1 MSRAAQA
8 DQLSIFGSPGL
19 RAVPAAALL
28 CAAALLSACGSG
40 GFSLEKAEVD
50 RTFYTSNVPAPRT
63 TVEVERVSDEATIRN
78 AVSSADIETLDG
90 APLPG
95 PMPRPARAAITGI
108 VETKGKGTL
117 CRSFTATRESFD
129 GVGCTRARPA
139 WSPPAPGACRVLPR
153 SNSSIGPNRSDRVS
167 EKCAAVFG

>member
-78 AVSSADIETLDG
+78 AVTSADVETLAG
-90 APLPG
+90 APLPWANAETG
-95 PMPRPARAAITGI
+95 ARGQVTGI
-108 VETKGKGTL
+108 VETRGKGSL
-117 CRSFTATRESFD
+117 CRSFSATRESFD
-129 GVGCTRARPA
+129 GVGMYRGEACMVASGA
-139 WSPPAPGACRVLPR
+139 WRMQSF
-153 SNSSIGPNRSDRVS
+153 
-167 EKCAAVFG
+167 AAL

>member
-1 MSRAAQA
+1 LSRAAQA

-78 AVSSADIETLDG
+78 AVTSADVETLAG
-90 APLPG
+90 APLPWANAETG
-95 PMPRPARAAITGI
+95 ARGQVTGI
-108 VETKGKGTL
+108 VETRGKGSL
-117 CRSFTATRESFD
+117 CRSFSATRESFD
-129 GVGCTRARPA
+129 GVGMYRGEVCMVASGA
-139 WSPPAPGACRVLPR
+139 WRMQSF
-153 SNSSIGPNRSDRVS
+153 
-167 EKCAAVFG
+167 AAL